1 MKFAHLIWANL
12 MRKKLRTLLTFL
24 SILVAFVLYGYLCA
38 IREAFSA
45 GVSVA
50 GTDRIVVM
58 HKMSLVML
66 LPVSY
71 QAQIERIPGVDTV
84 VCSTWFGGMY
94 QGESK
99 NFFPQIVVE
108 PNAYLKVYPEYIL
121 PEKEKQA
128 WLATRTGA
136 IVGRKTAKRFGFKV
150 GDRVPIQATIWN
162 KKGGDR
168 NWEFDIVGIFDG
180 KEKGTDTT
188 GLFFRYDYFD
198 EARTMAQ
205 GQVGWYVVH
214 VSDPDK
220 SEAVAEQIDKLF
232 ANSPAEVKAD
242 TEKAFVQGW
251 AKQIGDIGKI
261 MIAILSAVFFTI
273 LLVAGNTMAQAVRE
287 RREELGVLKA
297 IGFTNGSVLAFVLF
311 ESCLL
316 AGLAGVAGLGLASAL
331 IAQGD
336 PTNGALAVFYFP
348 VHDLLLGF
356 VFVLLLGIAAG
367 ILPAIQAMRLNVAD
381 ALRRM

>member
-1 MKFAHLIWANL
+1 MKFFHLIWANL
-12 MRKKLRTLLTFL
+12 MRKKLRALLTFL
-24 SILVAFVLYGYLCA
+24 SILMAFVLYGYLCA

-50 GTDRIVVM
+50 GADRIVVM

-66 LPVSY
+66 LPVNY
-71 QAQIERIPGVDTV
+71 KTQIERIEGVDAV
-84 VCSTWFGGMY
+84 ASSTWFGGMY

-108 PNAYLKVYPEYIL
+108 PETYMKVYPEYL
-121 PEKEKQA
+121 LSEKEKQA
-128 WLATRTGA
+128 WLTTRTGA

-162 KKGGDR
+162 KKGGGR
-168 NWEFDIVGIFDG
+168 TWEFDIVGIFDG

-188 GLFFRYDYFD
+188 GFLFRYDYFD
-198 EARTMAQ
+198 EAREFGQ
-205 GQVGWYVVH
+205 GQVGWYVARVA
-214 VSDPDK
+214 DPEK
-220 SEAVAEQIDKLF
+220 SEQTAKKIDALF

-242 TEKAFVQGW
+242 TEKAFVQSW

-261 MIAILSAVFFTI
+261 MVAILSAVFFTI
-273 LLVAGNTMAQAVRE
+273 LLVAGNTMGQAVRE

-297 IGFTNGSVLAFVLF
+297 IGFTNGGVLAIVLV

-316 AGLAGVAGLGLASAL
+316 SSLAGVLGLGLAWIL

-336 PTNGALAVFYFP
+336 PTGGALAVFYFP
-348 VHDLLLGF
+348 SHDLALGF
-356 VFVLLLGIAAG
+356 VFVLALGVAAG